1 MSKVAII
8 CEGKTER
15 LFVNELIKAYLPGL
29 ELKGLD
35 IGKCQGKGCGG
46 GVTYDKFCKDLRPAM
61 NDYDYV
67 TTFFDYYG
75 LGEGWPDPTGNTP
88 WELVEDLEAK
98 SLEMIHRDFPDL
110 KQGAFIPFFA
120 LHEFE
125 ALLFSDTQ
133 AMHRKLRQPLEK
145 FEAVIQ
151 ECGEPELINNHPDTA
166 PSKRLKSIC
175 DNYRKT
181 VKGMRV
187 AREVTVATM
196 REQCPHFNSWLE
208 KLEALVD

>member
-1 MSKVAII
+1 MPKVAII

-15 LFVNELIKAYLPGL
+15 LFVNKLIRAYLPD
-29 ELKGLD
+29 LD
-35 IGKCQGKGCGG
+35 IRGIEIGKCQGKGCGG
-46 GVTYDKFCKDLRPAM
+46 GVSYEKFRKDLHAAI
-61 NDYDYV
+61 NDYDHI

-75 LGEGWPDPTGNTP
+75 LNYGWPEAEGNTP
-88 WELVEDLEAK
+88 WERVEDLEAK
-98 SLEMIHRDFPDL
+98 TMEAVHKDFPDL
-110 KQGAFIPFFA
+110 PQGVFIPFFA

-125 ALLFSDTQ
+125 ALLFSDTA
-133 AMHRKLRQPLEK
+133 AMHRMLRQPLAK

-166 PSKRLKSIC
+166 PSKRLKNIC

-187 AREVTVATM
+187 AREITVATM
-196 REQCPHFNSWLE
+196 RQQCPHFNSWLV